1 MVTAMN
7 KGGFGFKLGAR
18 SGSARLGQITCAHGT
33 VATPAFIPVGTAGT
47 IKAMTPEAVAATGA
61 EVVLANTYHLMLRP
75 GADIIARLGGL
86 HRFMNWPGPIL
97 TDSGGFQVM
106 SLANFREITD
116 DGVVFQSH
124 LDGARHELT
133 PERAIE
139 IQHRLGADISMVLDE
154 CTPYPASEA
163 DAAKSMRLSMG
174 WAARSAAAF
183 DRRPGYGLFGIVQG
197 GVHGDLRRES
207 AAALTELGF
216 DGYAIGGLAVGE
228 GQELMLSTLE
238 ATVPALP
245 EEAPRYL
252 MGAGYPADII
262 GAVSRGIDMF
272 DCVLPTRSGR
282 TGKAFTRRGEINIM
296 NARHIE
302 DPRPLDEECRC
313 PACAD
318 YSRAYLS
325 HLARSGEMLGG
336 TLLSWHN
343 LQLFQD
349 LMAGLRDAI
358 AKDSF
363 DAYAAAFL
371 TEYESGDIEA
381 L

>member
-1 MVTAMN
+1 MATWMN
-7 KGGFGFKLGAR
+7 KGGFGFKLLAR
-18 SGSARLGQITCAHGT
+18 SGGARLGQITCAHGA

-61 EVVLANTYHLMLRP
+61 EMVLANTYHLMLRP
-75 GADIIARLGGL
+75 GADIY
-86 HRFMNWPGPIL
+86 
-97 TDSGGFQVM
+97 
-106 SLANFREITD
+106 
-116 DGVVFQSH
+116 
-124 LDGARHELT
+124 
-133 PERAIE
+133 
-139 IQHRLGADISMVLDE
+139 MVLDE

-174 WAARSAAAF
+174 WAERSAAAF

-197 GVHGDLRRES
+197 GVHGDLRQES
-207 AAALTELGF
+207 AAALIEIGF
-216 DGYAIGGLAVGE
+216 DGYAVGGLAVGE

-262 GAVSRGIDMF
+262 GAVGRGIDMF

-302 DPRPLDEECRC
+302 DPRPLDEACRC

-325 HLARSGEMLGG
+325 HLARAGEMLGG
-336 TLLSWHN
+336 TLMSWHN
-343 LQLFQD
+343 LQFFQD

-358 AKDSF
+358 ANDSF
-363 DAYAAAFL
+363 DAYAEAFL
-371 TEYESGDIEA
+371 AEYERGDIEA